1 MVSHTNSNQ
10 FLTILL
16 KVNKFPRFGNWNEK
30 QNLVQIHKYKRQLSD
45 PQKHSQRSYRK
56 ENNICAERLALS
68 IMKEKN
74 NDNLFMLASR
84 TIHSVW
90 RHTLERMQTS
100 DCTWLREMES
110 PMSAQALFRIKL
122 RNLFGSNWGKSHSLG
137 AHLQYRKS
145 LSGLPFFKQFWWDT
159 MRSQL
164 SLV

>member
-45 PQKHSQRSYRK
+45 PHRNIHKDLTERK
-56 ENNICAERLALS
+56 TTFVPNNRLCS
-68 IMKEKN
+68 SWKKWRT
-74 NDNLFMLASR
+74 FHVSKQR
-84 TIHSVW
+84 TIHIMW

-100 DCTWLREMES
+100 DCAWLREMES
-110 PMSAQALFRIKL
+110 PMTAQALFRIKL

-145 LSGLPFFKQFWWDT
+145 LSGLPFFKQFWWDS

-164 SLV
+164 SLL